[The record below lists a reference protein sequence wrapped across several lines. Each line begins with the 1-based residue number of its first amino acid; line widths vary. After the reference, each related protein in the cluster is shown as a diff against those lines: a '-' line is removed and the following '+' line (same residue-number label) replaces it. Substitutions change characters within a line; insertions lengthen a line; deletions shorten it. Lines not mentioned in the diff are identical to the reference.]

1 MAAHVLRFWPVSV
14 TGDGEVNGNHFSS
27 STWAFDEDGG
37 GRFEIP
43 YPSNSRPIHTKFHGS
58 QLSWWKTEGTDGAAS
73 RINKNKPL
81 IRLTISVLVRITGTE
96 VKIGTW
102 SESNDF
108 GLEED

>member
-1 MAAHVLRFWPVSV
+1 M
-14 TGDGEVNGNHFSS
+14 
-27 STWAFDEDGG
+27 
-37 GRFEIP
+37 
-43 YPSNSRPIHTKFHGS
+43 
-58 QLSWWKTEGTDGAAS
+58 KTEGTDGAAS

-96 VKIGTW
+96 VKIETW